1 MTRLEARFNVFFTF
15 AIWRTRR
22 ELMVQGKGATHN
34 ILLRQFR
41 LYWAKLPP
49 PRKRYKC
56 VTDKK
61 RLQAQQAESMIAAL
75 PITSLQI
82 YTDGSAI
89 PNPGF
94 AGSGV
99 FAVRNKVPIFSLAE
113 GIGTMETNNTGE
125 YFAIGLGLHKA
136 ESIMQ
141 ELDFPVTRI
150 DVLSDSRIAINGIEG
165 IWTIRSRLHRRL
177 AYQAQI
183 PLKKLRQV
191 AEVFF
196 HWIPAHVDIVGNENA
211 DFNAKTGGQRSRQ
224 GVSINMQTFT
234 WDSID

>member
-1 MTRLEARFNVFFTF
+1 
-15 AIWRTRR
+15 
-22 ELMVQGKGATHN
+22 
-34 ILLRQFR
+34 
-41 LYWAKLPP
+41 
-49 PRKRYKC
+49 
-56 VTDKK
+56 
-61 RLQAQQAESMIAAL
+61 MIAAL
-75 PITSLQI
+75 PVTSLQI

-89 PNPGF
+89 PNPGY

-99 FAVRNKVPIFSLAE
+99 FAIRNKVPIFSLAE

-183 PLKKLRQV
+183 PLKKLRQD
-191 AEVFF
+191 AEVFSTGSP
-196 HWIPAHVDIVGNENA
+196 HTWILLATKTQTLTPKLEGKDRGKEFLTICRHLPGIQLINA
-211 DFNAKTGGQRSRQ
+211 PPPPPPPLLL
-224 GVSINMQTFT
+224 
-234 WDSID
+234 